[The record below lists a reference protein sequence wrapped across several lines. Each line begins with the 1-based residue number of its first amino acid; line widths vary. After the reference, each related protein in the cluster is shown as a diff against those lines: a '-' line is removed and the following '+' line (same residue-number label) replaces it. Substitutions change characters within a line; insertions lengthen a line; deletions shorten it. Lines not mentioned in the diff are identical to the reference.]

1 MMDFVLEAWV
11 SSIIEGK
18 KLQWMMGKGEPWQPG
33 EKLKLLFAGYNGTRN
48 TGSDVRVEEMLRQ
61 IRRILGP
68 ENVDL
73 SMMTFNFDR
82 SRGYFEGTSQVRL
95 PDIFPPFLASEVPKH
110 HGVVACE
117 GSMFKSKFA
126 NALAT
131 MMIGSLGIAA
141 AENKLSI
148 GYGAEAGHMDPLVAK
163 MCGRYCR
170 NSLVI
175 TRNDE
180 SRKILRELGV
190 PTELGTDTAWT
201 FEPLGAEY
209 GQKALHDVGW
219 DGKTP
224 VLVVCPINP
233 FEWPV
238 KASVA
243 KAALHSLAG
252 AYKDSHYRGPY
263 FHNAG
268 PEANRANEHY
278 LSSIAKAVAA
288 FRQKRSVFVIMA
300 ATERMDARACG
311 RISEKLGG
319 VPVLT
324 SDDYNMYQMVSI
336 LRACRMMVSS
346 RYHGIVT
353 SMPALVASAG
363 ITMDERIRNL
373 MNERGHQELLMN
385 VDDPDLEARTLAAI
399 EILDRDGER
408 IADGIARSVVRNL
421 KLMARMGV
429 YFEEEVQ
436 RRYPEFPNAARR
448 MELGG
453 LPAADERGVEGIGG
467 GVRVGLVFEL
477 GIPDR
482 PDSHVIPGT
491 DSCQPGEER
500 GQRCSSGT
508 SRRAGGPA
516 DRAAVAGSGA
526 GGAGLSAATAA
537 EKGRPLRVA
546 GA

>member
-1 MMDFVLEAWV
+1 MMDLVLEAWV

-18 KLQWMMGKGEPWQPG
+18 KLQWMMGKREPWQPG
-33 EKLKLLFAGYNGTRN
+33 ERLKLLFAGYNGTRN

-82 SRGYFEGTSQVRL
+82 SRGYFEGTSQVHL
-95 PDIFPPFLASEVPKH
+95 PDIFPPFLANEVPKH

-209 GQKALHDVGW
+209 GQKALRDVGW

-224 VLVVCPINP
+224 VLVACPINP

-243 KAALHSLAG
+243 KAALHSLTG
-252 AYKDSHYRGPY
+252 AYKESHYRGPY
-263 FHNAG
+263 FHHAG
-268 PEANRANEHY
+268 PEADRAYEHY

-288 FRQKRSVFVIMA
+288 FRQKKNVFVIMA
-300 ATERMDARACG
+300 ATERMDARACQ

-385 VDDPDLEARTLAAI
+385 VDDPDLEARTLAAL

-436 RRYPEFPNAARR
+436 RRYPEFPTRR
-448 MELGG
+448 GEWSWEDYLPPMGDGLRELVKAYG
-453 LPAADERGVEGIGG
+453 
-467 GVRVGLVFEL
+467 
-477 GIPDR
+477 
-482 PDSHVIPGT
+482 
-491 DSCQPGEER
+491 
-500 GQRCSSGT
+500 
-508 SRRAGGPA
+508 
-516 DRAAVAGSGA
+516 
-526 GGAGLSAATAA
+526 
-537 EKGRPLRVA
+537 
-546 GA
+546 

>member
-11 SSIIEGK
+11 SSIIETK
-18 KLQWMMGKGEPWQPG
+18 KIQWMMGKREPWHPG

-82 SRGYFEGTSQVRL
+82 SRGYFDGTSQVRL
-95 PDIFPPFLASEVPKH
+95 PDIFPPFLANEVPKH

-141 AENKLSI
+141 AENKLSV

-163 MCGRYCR
+163 MCGRYCH

-175 TRNDE
+175 TRNEE

-201 FEPLGAEY
+201 FEPLGADY
-209 GQKALHDVGW
+209 GQKALRDVGW
-219 DGKTP
+219 DGQTP

-243 KAALHSLAG
+243 KAALHSLTG
-252 AYKDSHYRGPY
+252 AYKESHYRGPY

-268 PEANRANEHY
+268 PEADRAYEHY

-288 FRQKRSVFVIMA
+288 FRQKRNVFVIMA
-300 ATERMDARACG
+300 ATERMDARACR

-324 SDDYNMYQMVSI
+324 SDDYNMYQLVSI

-353 SMPALVASAG
+353 SMPALVPSAG

-385 VDDPDLEARTLAAI
+385 VDDADLEERTLRAL
-399 EILDRDGER
+399 EILDREGER
-408 IADGIARSVVRNL
+408 IADGIARTVVKNL

-436 RRYPEFPNAARR
+436 RRYQEFPTRR
-448 MELGG
+448 GEWSWEDYLPPMSDG
-453 LPAADERGVEGIGG
+453 LRQLI
-467 GVRVGLVFEL
+467 
-477 GIPDR
+477 
-482 PDSHVIPGT
+482 
-491 DSCQPGEER
+491 
-500 GQRCSSGT
+500 
-508 SRRAGGPA
+508 
-516 DRAAVAGSGA
+516 
-526 GGAGLSAATAA
+526 TAYS
-537 EKGRPLRVA
+537 
-546 GA
+546 

>member
-18 KLQWMMGKGEPWQPG
+18 KIQWMLGKREPWQPG

-95 PDIFPPFLASEVPKH
+95 PDIFPPFLANEVPKH

-126 NALAT
+126 NALTT
-131 MMIGSLGIAA
+131 MTIGSLGIAA

-163 MCGRYCR
+163 MCERYCR

-180 SRKILRELGV
+180 SRKILREMGV

-209 GQKALHDVGW
+209 GQKALRDVGW

-224 VLVVCPINP
+224 VLVLCPINP

-238 KASVA
+238 KASVG

-252 AYKDSHYRGPY
+252 AYKESHYRGPY
-263 FHNAG
+263 FHHAG
-268 PEANRANEHY
+268 PEAERAYEHY

-288 FRQKRSVFVIMA
+288 FRQKRNVFVIMA
-300 ATERMDARACG
+300 ATERMDARPCR

-324 SDDYNMYQMVSI
+324 SDDHNMYQLVSI
-336 LRACRMMVSS
+336 LRACRLMVSS

-373 MNERGHQELLMN
+373 MNERGHPELLMN
-385 VDDPDLEARTLAAI
+385 VDDPDLEARTLAAL
-399 EILDRDGER
+399 EILDRNGER

-436 RRYPEFPNAARR
+436 RRYPEFPTRRGEWSWDDYLPVMSDGLNQLVAAY
-448 MELGG
+448 G
-453 LPAADERGVEGIGG
+453 
-467 GVRVGLVFEL
+467 
-477 GIPDR
+477 
-482 PDSHVIPGT
+482 
-491 DSCQPGEER
+491 
-500 GQRCSSGT
+500 
-508 SRRAGGPA
+508 
-516 DRAAVAGSGA
+516 
-526 GGAGLSAATAA
+526 
-537 EKGRPLRVA
+537 
-546 GA
+546 

>member
-11 SSIIEGK
+11 SSIIETK
-18 KLQWMMGKGEPWQPG
+18 KIQWMMGKREPWHPG

-48 TGSDVRVEEMLRQ
+48 PGSDVRVEEMLRQ

-68 ENVDL
+68 QNVDL

-95 PDIFPPFLASEVPKH
+95 PDIFPPFLANEVPKH

-141 AENKLSI
+141 AENKLSV

-163 MCGRYCR
+163 MCGRYCH

-175 TRNDE
+175 TRNEE
-180 SRKILRELGV
+180 SRKILRDLGV

-201 FEPLGAEY
+201 FEPLAAEY
-209 GQKALHDVGW
+209 GQKALRDVGW
-219 DGKTP
+219 DGRTP

-243 KAALHSLAG
+243 KAALHSLTG
-252 AYKDSHYRGPY
+252 AYKESHYRGPY
-263 FHNAG
+263 FHNTG
-268 PEANRANEHY
+268 PDADRAYEHY

-288 FRQKRSVFVIMA
+288 FRQKTNVFVIMA
-300 ATERMDARACG
+300 ATERMDARACR
-311 RISEKLGG
+311 RISEKLGD
-319 VPVLT
+319 VPVIT
-324 SDDYNMYQMVSI
+324 SDDYNMYQLVSI

-353 SMPALVASAG
+353 SMPALVPSAG

-385 VDDPDLEARTLAAI
+385 VDDPDLEERTLAAL
-399 EILDRDGER
+399 EILDREGER
-408 IADGIARSVVRNL
+408 IADGIARTVVKNL

-436 RRYPEFPNAARR
+436 RRYQEFPTRR
-448 MELGG
+448 GEWSWEDY
-453 LPAADERGVEGIGG
+453 LPPMSDTLRQ
-467 GVRVGLVFEL
+467 LV
-477 GIPDR
+477 
-482 PDSHVIPGT
+482 
-491 DSCQPGEER
+491 
-500 GQRCSSGT
+500 
-508 SRRAGGPA
+508 
-516 DRAAVAGSGA
+516 
-526 GGAGLSAATAA
+526 TAYS
-537 EKGRPLRVA
+537 
-546 GA
+546 